1 MTFQIRGIF
10 STGSK
15 FFLQRNLGEAYN
27 LYTYCRKKVRTVKD
41 DEKLYHQY
49 LAGDE
54 AAADILVERH
64 GDALTIYIYGFTS
77 NVQDAED
84 LMIEAFSLMFAK
96 PRPVS
101 EPGTF
106 KGYLFKIGR
115 NLASRHRKKHVLQLI
130 SLEELVFEPKSE
142 VLAETPLYFEERKKQ
157 LYDAMS
163 RLKEDYRESLY
174 LVYFEDMSYRQAAS
188 VMGKTENQVTKLI
201 YRGKHSLK
209 SILEKE
215 GFTYEE

>member
-54 AAADILVERH
+54 AAADILVERY

-84 LMIEAFSLMFAK
+84 MMIEAFSLMFAK

-115 NLASRHRKKHVLQLI
+115 NLASRH
-130 SLEELVFEPKSE
+130 
-142 VLAETPLYFEERKKQ
+142 RKKQ

-201 YRGKHSLK
+201 FRGKQSLK
-209 SILEKE
+209 TILEKE